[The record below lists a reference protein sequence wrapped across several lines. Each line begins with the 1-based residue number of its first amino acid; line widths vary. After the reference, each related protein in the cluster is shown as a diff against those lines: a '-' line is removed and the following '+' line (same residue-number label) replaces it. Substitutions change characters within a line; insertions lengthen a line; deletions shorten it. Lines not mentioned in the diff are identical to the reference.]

1 MPPFVL
7 IASQRSLTCAS
18 SPNSGAG
25 PNSDLHTRGAKTR
38 VQMALGNV
46 NVSRIIRSRFS
57 IFEPS
62 SLGPR
67 LRAIGG
73 LAPSLPQV
81 TAQYNRVISVIN
93 SLAGGPRIV
102 YDRYD
107 STDVDL
113 RLRV

>member
-1 MPPFVL
+1 
-7 IASQRSLTCAS
+7 
-18 SPNSGAG
+18 
-25 PNSDLHTRGAKTR
+25 
-38 VQMALGNV
+38 MALGNV
-46 NVSRIIRSRFS
+46 NVSRIIRSRSS

-73 LAPSLPQV
+73 LAPSLPQSLCAASRSKSLFNRHRSV
-81 TAQYNRVISVIN
+81 QSRNFYNKFF
-93 SLAGGPRIV
+93 AGGPRIV